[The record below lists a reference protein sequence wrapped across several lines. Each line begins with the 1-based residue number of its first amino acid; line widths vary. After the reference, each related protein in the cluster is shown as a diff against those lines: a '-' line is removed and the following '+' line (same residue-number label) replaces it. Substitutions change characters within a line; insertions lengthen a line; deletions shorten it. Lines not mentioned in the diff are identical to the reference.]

1 MCEKR
6 LYPIFDNWGTMQPNN
21 GCEIRIIGAYGSSK
35 FDGYTLKGII
45 CDECVEKLETKM
57 LKTFTGPWENL

>member
-1 MCEKR
+1 
-6 LYPIFDNWGTMQPNN
+6 MQPNN